1 MKRQGPR
8 KPSSSP
14 LCSPSPSDPALSQP
28 PGWQFQMQALPC
40 LCLPG
45 TLHGSSVSHR
55 ITNHLLTWQPWVQ
68 PSTCAF
74 PAEFSSRG
82 PQPLCVPRGWSPK
95 PGAVQGQL
103 SLLRAGHSPCWD
115 GHVCPLSTL
124 AGLLLLHVLS
134 LSICSVLGARALRSG
149 PLPHLGTPC
158 RAWHGVWE
166 STGTSR
172 LIVAAATADGGVS

>member
-14 LCSPSPSDPALSQP
+14 LCSPSPSDPALLQP
-28 PGWQFQMQALPC
+28 PGWQLQMQALPC

-55 ITNHLLTWQPWVQ
+55 IANHLLTWQPWAQ
-68 PSTCAF
+68 PSTHAF

-82 PQPLCVPRGWSPK
+82 PQPFCVPRGWSSK

-103 SLLRAGHSPCWD
+103 SLLHAGQVPLLGRAC
-115 GHVCPLSTL
+115 LS
-124 AGLLLLHVLS
+124 
-134 LSICSVLGARALRSG
+134 SVLPGGALAAS
-149 PLPHLGTPC
+149 C
-158 RAWHGVWE
+158 
-166 STGTSR
+166 
-172 LIVAAATADGGVS
+172 IVAQHLLCPWSSCPEVRASSSPWNTLQSLAWGLGVHRH